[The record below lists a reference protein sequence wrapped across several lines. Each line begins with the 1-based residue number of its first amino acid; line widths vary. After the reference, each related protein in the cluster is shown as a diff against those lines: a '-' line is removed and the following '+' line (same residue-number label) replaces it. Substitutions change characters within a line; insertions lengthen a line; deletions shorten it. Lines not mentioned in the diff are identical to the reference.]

1 MDDEEFIRA
10 ARVLSSDHGL
20 RVLRAFS
27 DDGWKIAS
35 EISSNLGI
43 HTSTASKYLDQLF
56 KGGLLERRVRRTGRR
71 STLEY
76 HLREPVVL
84 LEVDVAGSKETKV
97 IESWDACL
105 TVFHK
110 LIDNGYGFGFTGFD
124 EEVDRLIRRLK
135 SGTDH
140 RNLGLF
146 DPKCDVSVAKRLVRK
161 MIEDGQLDNRI
172 ATVREI
178 SNEVFSALR
187 TLCVGKIGS
196 PATQQLFASALLEI
210 ERNDG
215 RIVKKLGLTE
225 TLERGFENE

>member
-1 MDDEEFIRA
+1 MDDEEFIKA

-20 RVLRAFS
+20 RILRAFS

-35 EISSNLGI
+35 EISSKLGI

-56 KGGLLERRVRRTGRR
+56 KGGFLERRVRRTGRR

-76 HLREPVVL
+76 HLKEPVVL
-84 LEVDVAGSKETKV
+84 LEVDLAGGKETRA
-97 IESWDACL
+97 IESWDVCL

-124 EEVDRLIRRLK
+124 EEVDRLIQRLK
-135 SGTDH
+135 SSTDH
-140 RNLGLF
+140 SNLCLF

-161 MIEDGQLDNRI
+161 KMEDGQLDDRVS
-172 ATVREI
+172 TVREI
-178 SNEVFSALR
+178 SNEVFGALK
-187 TLCVGKIGS
+187 TLCVERIGS
-196 PATQQLFASALLEI
+196 PATQQLFASAMSEI

-215 RIVKKLGLTE
+215 RIVRKLGLTE
-225 TLERGFENE
+225 TLERGFGNE